1 MIIERVPSNPFENK
15 NCNEM
20 KRIEGYLYS
29 NNKPVAIEFENGVI
43 QKIENIE
50 SVETGRGS
58 FIAPALIDNQIN
70 GYMGVEF
77 SKPDLSVGD
86 MQMVV
91 AELQKTGVATFMPT
105 VITGSRE
112 SLVNSFT
119 NLAKALNNPDVSVS
133 VPGFHLEGPYIS
145 PEAGYRGAHS
155 LEHVRRPDWDEFQ
168 KLNEIAGGKILQ
180 VTLAPEVDGAI
191 GFIKKCVQNDI
202 VVSLGH
208 HNANADEIKRATD
221 AGAKTVTHLGNG
233 CANTINR
240 FNNPLWMQLAEDRLM
255 SSFIVDGFHLLPEL
269 VKVFYKAKGS
279 ERIILTSDI
288 TMLAGMK
295 PGNYVWDGKDVVL
308 TPEGII
314 RLPKENVFAGA
325 SLPLF
330 VGVGNM
336 MKFTG
341 CGLKEAI
348 EMATKNP
355 AELYGFDDRAVI
367 ETGKRAD
374 LILFDLKDDKL
385 TINKTIVAGEVK
397 YNNDK

>member
-1 MIIERVPSNPFENK
+1 
-15 NCNEM
+15 
-20 KRIEGYLYS
+20 
-29 NNKPVAIEFENGVI
+29 
-43 QKIENIE
+43 
-50 SVETGRGS
+50 
-58 FIAPALIDNQIN
+58 
-70 GYMGVEF
+70 
-77 SKPDLSVGD
+77 
-86 MQMVV
+86 
-91 AELQKTGVATFMPT
+91 
-105 VITGSRE
+105 
-112 SLVNSFT
+112 
-119 NLAKALNNPDVSVS
+119 
-133 VPGFHLEGPYIS
+133 
-145 PEAGYRGAHS
+145 
-155 LEHVRRPDWDEFQ
+155 
-168 KLNEIAGGKILQ
+168 
-180 VTLAPEVDGAI
+180 
-191 GFIKKCVQNDI
+191 
-202 VVSLGH
+202 
-208 HNANADEIKRATD
+208 
-221 AGAKTVTHLGNG
+221 
-233 CANTINR
+233 
-240 FNNPLWMQLAEDRLM
+240 MQLAEDRLM